1 MLGVEGFKL
10 FFISGYLF
18 FLTEFSIHF
27 EILLTN
33 PLKSMI
39 RMSNSLGRLHI
50 KELVKNL
57 RDFVELVVA
66 FDSVNLE
73 KNIEKKNNIPYDE
86 YFL

>member
-1 MLGVEGFKL
+1 
-10 FFISGYLF
+10 
-18 FLTEFSIHF
+18 
-27 EILLTN
+27 
-33 PLKSMI
+33 MI

-73 KNIEKKNNIPYDE
+73 KNIKKKNNIPYDE
-86 YFL
+86 YYL